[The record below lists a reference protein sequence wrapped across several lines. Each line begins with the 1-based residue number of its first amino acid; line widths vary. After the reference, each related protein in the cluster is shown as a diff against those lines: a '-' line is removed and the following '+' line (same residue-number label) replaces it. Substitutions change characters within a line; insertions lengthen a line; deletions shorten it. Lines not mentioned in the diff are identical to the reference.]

1 MDVVLAVAGIAIRG
15 QRDFGDIPGD
25 VARLAIETSVP
36 PGQRVV
42 RLCVVIKAPPA
53 PIVRVVAKRTVR
65 PKATF
70 MMLVP
75 VTGGAAQRRALE
87 QQRAMTFLA
96 RHDGVAPD
104 QRKSR
109 DVVVEKRCSAP
120 AGLSMAL
127 LATTAEL
134 AFVTVILA
142 VTRHAGRRQLVA
154 IEIACVAR
162 IALDLRMRGS
172 QWKFC
177 RLVMIEA
184 NRAPL
189 ALVVAAF
196 AFGAVPSGVDIL
208 NPVAIHTCGAD
219 ILVAFANMARGAGD
233 GTMCTLERELRAA
246 VVERFDA
253 KPCRLA
259 VTIVACF
266 PKTPLMRIVRLV
278 TVEAAS
284 GRVAKLCR
292 LRVTVDA
299 RYCRVG
305 VPEIEIRKRVIE
317 GLAVELDNVGT
328 SALMIC
334 VTMGT
339 FLFRCIRLTPVKSAA
354 RPTVCDNFLVA
365 REAEPRLRSGRERLV
380 TVGAL
385 LLELGMSGDDRP
397 GHDELFE

>member
-1 MDVVLAVAGIAIRG
+1 
-15 QRDFGDIPGD
+15 
-25 VARLAIETSVP
+25 
-36 PGQRVV
+36 
-42 RLCVVIKAPPA
+42 
-53 PIVRVVAKRTVR
+53 
-65 PKATF
+65 

-75 VTGGAAQRRALE
+75 VAGGANQRRAFE
-87 QQRAMTFLA
+87 QQRAMAFLA
-96 RHDGVAPD
+96 RHDSVAPD

-109 DVVVEKRCSAP
+109 DVVIEGRYSAP
-120 AGLSMAL
+120 AGLSVTL
-127 LATTAEL
+127 LAAIAKL
-134 AFVTVILA
+134 AFVLVILS
-142 VTRHAGRRQLVA
+142 VTRHTGRRQLVA
-154 IEIACVAR
+154 IKIACVAR

-177 RLVMIEA
+177 RLGMIEA

-189 ALVVAAF
+189 VLVVAAF
-196 AFGAVPSGVDIL
+196 ALGAVPSGVDIL
-208 NPVAIHTCGAD
+208 NPVAIHTCGGD

-299 RYCRVG
+299 RYCLVG
-305 VPEIEIRKRVIE
+305 APEIEIRKRVIE
-317 GLAVELDNVGT
+317 GLAVKLDNVGI

-354 RPTVCDNFLVA
+354 RPTVRDNFLVA
-365 REAEPRLRSGRERLV
+365 REAKPRLRSGRERLV
-380 TVGAL
+380 TVAAL
-385 LLELGMSGDDRP
+385 LLELGMPGDDRP